1 MKRQIGGRGG
11 GPKPTSGT
19 GFLEHPSSARDSAD
33 PAEGVGGMEAELMV
47 VQVEV
52 AMELTPHC
60 WRVTDEALME
70 EASRY
75 YVGPISPSDLGLWGS
90 SFSSSFWGHA
100 EAVGV
105 LEGLDYGAE
114 GELGRFEPSV
124 GRNRA
129 ASAFGDWSG
138 HSWDSGDAERGDGLA
153 LVPVGEDFTSP
164 FEKRSAYHIEEGRSE
179 EGWSSSSLARFS
191 QCLGMPTEGFEEE
204 ILYFLRRMKGRIEQ
218 KGKEGV
224 TRKTSL
230 KSSKSSSKLK
240 KLEWTVSYKKANMG
254 SSVGIFRGAS
264 GSGCK

>member
-1 MKRQIGGRGG
+1 
-11 GPKPTSGT
+11 
-19 GFLEHPSSARDSAD
+19 
-33 PAEGVGGMEAELMV
+33 MEAELMV

-179 EGWSSSSLARFS
+179 EGGA
-191 QCLGMPTEGFEEE
+191 QAA
-204 ILYFLRRMKGRIEQ
+204 LRGSVDAWGCR
-218 KGKEGV
+218 
-224 TRKTSL
+224 RKASKRKSYTS
-230 KSSKSSSKLK
+230 
-240 KLEWTVSYKKANMG
+240 
-254 SSVGIFRGAS
+254 
-264 GSGCK
+264 